1 MQVEAPMRPAGGRLC
16 GGRRKNGE
24 ACGGAAITG
33 TDRCRMHAGRRGR
46 AAKAAGAVA
55 REVSAWGLTDETVDP
70 AETLLRLL
78 AQSRR
83 RADLY
88 ADLLQKA
95 FDGDPDFPAELGGAG
110 LSALVGHKYALTR
123 DGDPVAV
130 EEAVR
135 GLAELEAAER
145 DRCARFAKLALDAG
159 IAERQVRLAEQQG
172 AMVADVIDRVLAALG
187 LSDEQRA
194 LVPTVVPRELRAV
207 TAG

>member
-1 MQVEAPMRPAGGRLC
+1 MHSG
-16 GGRRKNGE
+16 K
-24 ACGGAAITG
+24 TG
-33 TDRCRMHAGRRGR
+33 KR
-46 AAKAAGAVA
+46 AKAQGAVVVELS
-55 REVSAWGLTDETVDP
+55 RWGLTDETVDP

-88 ADLLQKA
+88 AELLQKA

-110 LSALVGHKYALTR
+110 LSALVGFKYALTR

-130 EEAVR
+130 EEATR

-194 LVPTVVPRELRAV
+194 LVPTIVPRELRAV